1 MPHDSPTSDSQPITA
16 PKRRKSSKPPLVQ
29 QAVIANA
36 LLGASNLQIAKDLNI
51 DRATVK
57 RILSSTDIQHHIEI
71 GRSDC
76 VRMIPKSVRVI
87 RQRLEKGSETA
98 ALSILRGTQVL
109 QNQPITVNQNNIQ
122 ANTWITMRQ
131 QRSNEETQ
139 IIECPQSDT
148 PSKDNQE

>member
-1 MPHDSPTSDSQPITA
+1 M
-16 PKRRKSSKPPLVQ
+16 VQ
-29 QAVIANA
+29 QAVLANA
-36 LLGASNLQIAKDLNI
+36 LIGASNSQIAKDLNI

-57 RILSSTDIQHHIEI
+57 RILSASDMQHHIEI

-109 QNQPITVNQNNIQ
+109 INQPLTVNQSNIV
-122 ANTWITMRQ
+122 ANTWITMRAQKAAEAQ
-131 QRSNEETQ
+131 QTL
-139 IIECPQSDT
+139 DVT
-148 PSKDNQE
+148 PISSESPANTTLQPDPPKD